1 MLFSQRS
8 RSQNFRYFEWIFITV
23 HFGMWLS
30 RPNAPLSILLGF
42 YSVFFCLGWMFPSQ
56 RSRKQ
61 RILYIVAGLVTAI
74 AARYCGIDLGLFLFF
89 YFAKSYFLLNRRTTL
104 ALCLLTAI
112 PWTVSEYFV
121 ELEQIQPLQVGIPS
135 AINMLLGTSA
145 VYAAASTFVFMLCA
159 MVLADEKSRYQI
171 AELSEQVESLAT
183 SLERTRIAREIH
195 DSLGHTLTDLDTQLA
210 VAQTLRSLNPTKS
223 FQAIDTAKLLA
234 RQCIEDVSQA
244 LDRMRESDFDLNQA
258 LIGLIEQLRQSS
270 GIEVK
275 WQINLP
281 QLSVY
286 KSYQIYCIV
295 KEALMN
301 VQKHANASQVSF
313 NSRLVA
319 DGILGIAE

>member
-61 RILYIVAGLVTAI
+61 QILYIVAGLVTAI

-159 MVLADEKSRYQI
+159 MVLADEKSRYQ
-171 AELSEQVESLAT
+171 
-183 SLERTRIAREIH
+183 
-195 DSLGHTLTDLDTQLA
+195 
-210 VAQTLRSLNPTKS
+210 
-223 FQAIDTAKLLA
+223 
-234 RQCIEDVSQA
+234 
-244 LDRMRESDFDLNQA
+244 
-258 LIGLIEQLRQSS
+258 
-270 GIEVK
+270 
-275 WQINLP
+275 
-281 QLSVY
+281 
-286 KSYQIYCIV
+286 YC
-295 KEALMN
+295 
-301 VQKHANASQVSF
+301 
-313 NSRLVA
+313 
-319 DGILGIAE
+319 

>member
-1 MLFSQRS
+1 MLTKR
-8 RSQNFRYFEWIFITV
+8 V
-23 HFGMWLS
+23 
-30 RPNAPLSILLGF
+30 
-42 YSVFFCLGWMFPSQ
+42 
-56 RSRKQ
+56 
-61 RILYIVAGLVTAI
+61 VT
-74 AARYCGIDLGLFLFF
+74 
-89 YFAKSYFLLNRRTTL
+89 S
-104 ALCLLTAI
+104 
-112 PWTVSEYFV
+112 
-121 ELEQIQPLQVGIPS
+121 
-135 AINMLLGTSA
+135 
-145 VYAAASTFVFMLCA
+145 
-159 MVLADEKSRYQI
+159 I